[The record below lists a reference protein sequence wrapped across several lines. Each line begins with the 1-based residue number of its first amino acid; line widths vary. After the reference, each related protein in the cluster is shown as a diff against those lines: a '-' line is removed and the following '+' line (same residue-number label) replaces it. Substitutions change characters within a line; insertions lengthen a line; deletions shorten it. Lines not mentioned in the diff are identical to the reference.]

1 MLAPCLRHR
10 IDFERMVKTRNT
22 STGAMTESWVPL
34 ASKEPAEIT
43 PLSGSELLAAT
54 ADQSKAT
61 DRIVVRKGVA
71 FTTKDRI
78 VHDGTP
84 YNIVAAIP
92 DPTLRRHV
100 TVLAERGVR
109 NG

>member
-1 MLAPCLRHR
+1 MLAPRLRHR
-10 IDFERMVKTRNT
+10 IDFERMVKTRDPAN
-22 STGAMTESWVPL
+22 GAILETWVPL
-34 ASKEPAEIT
+34 AGSVPAEIH
-43 PLSGSELLAAT
+43 PLSGNELNAA
-54 ADQSKAT
+54 AAGQSKAT
-61 DRIVVRKGVA
+61 DRITVREGVA

-100 TVLAERGVR
+100 TILAEKGLR